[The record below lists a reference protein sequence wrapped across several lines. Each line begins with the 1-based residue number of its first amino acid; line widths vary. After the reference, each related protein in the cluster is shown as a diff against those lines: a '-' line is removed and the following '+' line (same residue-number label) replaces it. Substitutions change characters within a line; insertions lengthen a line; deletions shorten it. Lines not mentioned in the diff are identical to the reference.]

1 MYRRQ
6 VYKQQQSN
14 MVLEGKQEARY
25 WEGVQVG
32 LIERAQLGV

>member
-1 MYRRQ
+1 VYRRQ

-25 WEGVQVG
+25 WEGVQVCACG
-32 LIERAQLGV
+32 SGAGI